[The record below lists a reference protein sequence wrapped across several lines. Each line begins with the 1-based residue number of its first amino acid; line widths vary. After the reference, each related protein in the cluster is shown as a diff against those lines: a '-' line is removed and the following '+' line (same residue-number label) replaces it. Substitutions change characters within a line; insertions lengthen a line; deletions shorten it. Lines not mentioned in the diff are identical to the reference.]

1 MMHCSN
7 CWRIANVNT
16 NQFIVNDTA
25 LASRF
30 SAGALRACVE
40 VALQQGGAR
49 LDLSAVESVS
59 ESWADELFGVLVV
72 RHSLPW
78 VFERLDLRGVRPEV
92 AQTIASAIRYRLTHE
107 ANGGD
112 TAALLA
118 AREALRKSRF
128 GRCVA

>member
-1 MMHCSN
+1 MDKTS
-7 CWRIANVNT
+7 
-16 NQFIVNDTA
+16 QFVINDTA

-30 SAGALRACVE
+30 SAGALRARVE
-40 VALQQGGAR
+40 AALLQGGAR

-72 RHSLPW
+72 RHSLAW
-78 VFERLDLRGVRPEV
+78 VFERLELHGLRPEV

-118 AREALRKSRF
+118 AREALRKSRS
-128 GRCVA
+128 GRCIA

>member
-1 MMHCSN
+1 MN
-7 CWRIANVNT
+7 KT
-16 NQFIVNDTA
+16 NQFIINDTA

-30 SAGALRACVE
+30 SAAALRARVE
-40 VALQQGGAR
+40 TALQQGGAC
-49 LDLSAVESVS
+49 LDLSAVRSVS

-78 VFERLDLRGVRPEV
+78 VFERLDLLGTHPEV

-118 AREALRKSRF
+118 AREALRRSRS